1 MKRNE
6 TILTVNVVTYNHRNY
21 IEKCLD
27 SILSQKT
34 DFGYIIRIFDDCSND
49 GTTEICREYEK
60 KYPDKIQLFTAEKN
74 LGYTKGVL
82 ANALRAYKNI
92 ETPYFAFIE
101 GDDYRINENGF
112 QMQIDAL
119 EEHPNC
125 VFAGAACKTMVDDDL
140 SDEPIPYAAGV
151 ITQNDFIF
159 NYKTFLFPV
168 ISTRIIRTSAIAIDQ
183 DEPLNFMRDMD
194 QFYYLLDKGD
204 LYYENKYLSVYRM
217 SGSGLCSGL
226 DVFGRIHE
234 HLGSLRNIDS
244 FTNGKFKLNLLT
256 HFFQVA
262 SWYAYLEEPQYKK
275 EEIQVQTETNTEKIV
290 ELSLKEKRKIKL
302 KRFKHY
308 ILPPVLI
315 DLLNTPRDLSRF
327 IRKQW
332 RRKSESSV

>member
-1 MKRNE
+1 MKNKL
-6 TILTVNVVTYNHRNY
+6 TINVITYNHKQY
-21 IEKCLD
+21 IAKCLD
-27 SILSQKT
+27 SLLCQKT

-49 GTTEICREYEK
+49 GTTEICREYAE

-74 LGYTKGVL
+74 LGYTQDVL

-112 QMQIDAL
+112 QMQVDAL
-119 EEHPNC
+119 EKNQNC
-125 VFAGAACKTMVDDDL
+125 VFSGAACRLLVDSKL
-140 SDEPIPYAAGV
+140 SDEHIHFPEGI
-151 ITQNDFIF
+151 ISKNTFIS

-168 ISTRIIRTSAIAIDQ
+168 ISTRVIRTSAIAIDE
-183 DEPLNFMRDMD
+183 DEPLKFIRDID

-204 LYYENKYLSVYRM
+204 MYYENKYLSVYRM
-217 SGSGLCSGL
+217 SGSGLCSGQ
-226 DVFGRIHE
+226 DVFSQINLL
-234 HLGSLRNIDS
+234 LGPLMYVDS
-244 FTNGKFKLNLLT
+244 FTKGNYKKNLLT
-256 HFFQVA
+256 HFFHVA
-262 SWYAYLEEPQYKK
+262 SWYFYLEEQKYKK